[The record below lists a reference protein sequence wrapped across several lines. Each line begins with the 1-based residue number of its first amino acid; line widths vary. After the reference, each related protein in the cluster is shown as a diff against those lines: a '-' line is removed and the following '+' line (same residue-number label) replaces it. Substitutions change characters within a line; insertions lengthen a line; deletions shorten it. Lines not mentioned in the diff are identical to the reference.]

1 MKIAVCSDLHL
12 EFGDLDLHND
22 GDADVLVLGGDIF
35 VAEDLK
41 SSGAVIPAN
50 ERVLARAQ
58 RYNDFIVRC
67 SQRFPQV
74 ILIMGN
80 HEHYHGDFAET
91 AKIIQG
97 SFGDLHN
104 VHFLDK
110 AWRIINGMLFFGGT
124 LWTDMNQEDPE
135 TLRQIAY
142 MMNDYRGVENSAKTV
157 QYRVPSLDDDNADGW
172 TFKERPANFTP
183 EDSVADHKQF
193 LQLLDQALA
202 AHPNLP
208 AVVCGHHA
216 PSKAST
222 HPRYKKEVLMNGA
235 YSTNLDDFILDRRQI
250 KLWTH
255 GHTHECFDYR
265 IGTTRIVC
273 NPRGYDG
280 YEDRADDFKLQYVE
294 IEPPIKLGYEDD
306 GYHD

>member
-1 MKIAVCSDLHL
+1 
-12 EFGDLDLHND
+12 
-22 GDADVLVLGGDIF
+22 
-35 VAEDLK
+35 
-41 SSGAVIPAN
+41 
-50 ERVLARAQ
+50 
-58 RYNDFIVRC
+58 VRC

-91 AKIIQG
+91 ANIIRS

-124 LWTDMNQEDPE
+124 LWTDMNNEDPQ
-135 TLRQIAY
+135 TLRQMSY
-142 MMNDYRGVENSAKTV
+142 TMNDYRGVKNTAKTV
-157 QYRVPSLDDDNADGW
+157 KYRVPDLTTEAEDAW
-172 TFKERPANFTP
+172 TYKERPAQFVP
-183 EDSVADHKQF
+183 EDSVEDHYAF
-193 LQLLDQALA
+193 RRALDAALEL
-202 AHPNLP
+202 HPNVP
-208 AVVCGHHA
+208 TVVCGHHA

-222 HPRYKKEVLMNGA
+222 HPRYKKEVIMNGA
-235 YSTNLDDFILDRRQI
+235 YSTNLDNFILDRRQI

-255 GHTHECFDYR
+255 GHTHENFDYR
-265 IGTTRIVC
+265 IGTTRVVC

-280 YEDRADDFKLQYVE
+280 YEQRADDFKLQYVE
-294 IEPPIKLGYEDD
+294 INPNVLLGYEDD